1 MITLPSI
8 LKSAALILGSLVLAF
23 FFLRRLLALYRQAA
37 EGPRLSFVDLSKAAH
52 AIFYSATLIVALF
65 VLTGGAMTLV
75 GGLNYNLKGR
85 PLSGVLHAINPKA
98 Y

>member
-1 MITLPSI
+1 
-8 LKSAALILGSLVLAF
+8 
-23 FFLRRLLALYRQAA
+23 
-37 EGPRLSFVDLSKAAH
+37 VDPSKAAH